1 MNVLLS
7 SILTGQLET
16 ISRVVAKPEPL
27 YVSQIVN
34 FGAPTPTTLHQSGKV
49 WHVRVNTC
57 RALRLSRCIV

>member
-7 SILTGQLET
+7 SVLTGQLET

-49 WHVRVNTC
+49 WHVC
-57 RALRLSRCIV
+57 ESEHCLALRCIV